1 MSSSLKTDVI
11 NTLNSLTTI
20 RYNAILKDLIIMS
33 LLLVSSLLII
43 GIPLS
48 IFYLLYESFSWGFIT
63 LAFLNTFKIKGIGY
77 ILLHL
82 LFNKLLTFILM
93 LIFIKKII
101 TISRLSIGLRIYKND
116 SFIKEKISHNF
127 INSLYIIVFVLVI
140 NVFVYFLSPIFFS
153 LLK

>member
-1 MSSSLKTDVI
+1 MQRLKKNKLFILFFLIIMIIGFTSGLIYYFLLSSSLKTDVI

-63 LAFLNTFKIKGIGY
+63 LAFLNTFK
-77 ILLHL
+77 
-82 LFNKLLTFILM
+82 
-93 LIFIKKII
+93 
-101 TISRLSIGLRIYKND
+101 
-116 SFIKEKISHNF
+116 
-127 INSLYIIVFVLVI
+127 
-140 NVFVYFLSPIFFS
+140 
-153 LLK
+153 